1 MTKLN
6 PTILLVDDV
15 LSNLEILEDYLE
27 GSGYHLASARDGI
40 EAWTMLEREPNRFHA
55 VLLDLMMPRMTGM
68 EVLQRM
74 KAHAI
79 LSEVP
84 VIIQTAAASPSQISE
99 GLAAGAHYYLTKP
112 FEKADLLS
120 ILSTAVRDRE
130 AYLAVQSE
138 LTSTAGTLQLLH
150 NGTFR
155 FQTLE
160 EARRLAA
167 LLAHAYPDPSRV
179 VTGLLELLLNA
190 VEHGNLGITYAEKS
204 QFLEDGMLDD
214 EIARRL
220 KEPAYADR
228 CASATFIRHGEAL
241 HLSVIDE
248 GAGFDWRPFLH
259 MDPNRV
265 FDSHGRGIATAK
277 LLSFDSLEYHGT
289 GNHVET
295 IVDATRRTAKLD
307 NLAA

>member
-1 MTKLN
+1 MTTPN
-6 PTILLVDDV
+6 TTILLVDDV
-15 LSNLEILEDYLE
+15 TTNLEILEDYLE
-27 GSGYHLASARDGI
+27 GNGYSLASARDGVD
-40 EAWTMLEREPNRFHA
+40 AWAMLERTPDQFHA

-74 KAHAI
+74 KAHPT
-79 LSEVP
+79 LMHVP
-84 VIIQTAAASPSQISE
+84 VIIQTAATSPTQVSE

-120 ILSTAVRDRE
+120 ILGTAIRDRE
-130 AYLAVQSE
+130 AYLAVQEE

-155 FQTLE
+155 FQTLD

-167 LLAHAYPDPSRV
+167 LLAHAYPNPPRV

-190 VEHGNLGITYAEKS
+190 VEHGNLGITYCEKS
-204 QFLEDGMLDD
+204 QLLEEGKLDD

-220 KEPAYADR
+220 EEPAYSDR
-228 CASATFIRHGEAL
+228 HASATFIRHGDEL

-248 GAGFDWRPFLH
+248 GAGFDWRPYLQL
-259 MDPNRV
+259 DPQRA

-277 LLSFDSLEYHGT
+277 LLSFDSLEYHGA

-295 IVDATRRTAKLD
+295 IVLANQLPAQIED
-307 NLAA
+307 LAA

>member
-1 MTKLN
+1 MMDSRI
-6 PTILLVDDV
+6 TILLVDDNAA
-15 LSNLEILEDYLE
+15 NLEILEDYL
-27 GSGYHLASARDGI
+27 GDSGYTLVSVRDGI
-40 EAWTMLEREPNRFHA
+40 EALEKLTCEPHRYHS

-74 KAHAI
+74 KAHPI
-79 LSEVP
+79 LMHVP
-84 VIIQTAAASPSQISE
+84 VIIQTAAASPAEVTE

-112 FEKADLLS
+112 FEKIDLLA
-120 ILSTAVRDRE
+120 ILTTAIRDRS
-130 AYLAVQSE
+130 AYVAVQEE
-138 LTSTAGTLQLLH
+138 LESTAGTLQLLH

-155 FQTLE
+155 FQTLD

-190 VEHGNLGITYAEKS
+190 VEHGNLGITYNEKS
-204 QFLEDGMLDD
+204 HLLDIGQLDD

-220 KEPAYADR
+220 TEPAYADR
-228 CASATFIRHGEAL
+228 CAVATFIRHGHDL

-248 GAGFDWRPFLH
+248 GSGFDWRPFLH
-259 MDPNRV
+259 LDPQRA
-265 FDSHGRGIATAK
+265 FDTHGRGIATAK
-277 LLSFDSLEYHGT
+277 MVSFDSLQYHSV

-295 IVDATRRTAKLD
+295 IVRTNPHPATID
-307 NLAA
+307 DLAA

>member
-1 MTKLN
+1 MTDN
-6 PTILLVDDV
+6 AITVLLVDDNAA
-15 LSNLEILEDYLE
+15 NLEILEDYLE
-27 GSGYHLASARDGI
+27 DSGYTLVSACDGVDAL
-40 EAWTMLEREPNRFHA
+40 EKLMLQPQRYHA

-68 EVLQRM
+68 EVLQHM
-74 KAHAI
+74 KAHPI
-79 LSEVP
+79 LAHVP
-84 VIIQTAAASPSQISE
+84 VIIQTAAATPAEVTE

-112 FEKADLLS
+112 FQKADLLA
-120 ILSTAVRDRE
+120 ILTTAIRDHS
-130 AYLAVQSE
+130 AYLSVQEE
-138 LTSTAGTLQLLH
+138 LETTAGTLQLLH

-155 FQTLE
+155 FRTLE

-190 VEHGNLGITYAEKS
+190 VEHGNLGITYGEKS
-204 QFLEDGMLDD
+204 RFLETGQLDE

-220 KEPAYADR
+220 KEPAYAGR
-228 CASATFIRHGEAL
+228 CAVATFIRHGQDL
-241 HLSVIDE
+241 YLSVIDE

-259 MDPNRV
+259 LDPSRA
-265 FDSHGRGIATAK
+265 FDTHGRGIATAK
-277 LLSFDSLEYHGT
+277 MVSFDSLEYHGA

-295 IVDATRRTAKLD
+295 VVRTHPQAAAID

>member
-1 MTKLN
+1 MTTLN
-6 PTILLVDDV
+6 TTVLLVDDV
-15 LSNLEILEDYLE
+15 PANLEILEDYLE
-27 GSGYHLASARDGI
+27 GSGYRLASARDGVD
-40 EAWTMLEREPNRFHA
+40 AWAMLERTPDQFHA

-74 KAHAI
+74 KAHPT
-79 LSEVP
+79 LMHVP
-84 VIIQTAAASPSQISE
+84 VIIQTAATSPTQVSE

-120 ILSTAVRDRE
+120 ILRTAIRDRE
-130 AYLAVQSE
+130 AYLAVQEE

-160 EARRLAA
+160 EARKLAA

-190 VEHGNLGITYAEKS
+190 VEHGNLGITYHDKS
-204 QFLEDGMLDD
+204 QYLEDGTLDD

-220 KEPAYADR
+220 SNPTYANR
-228 CASATFIRHGEAL
+228 HASATFIRHGNAL

-248 GAGFDWRPFLH
+248 GAGFDWRPYLQ
-259 MDPNRV
+259 MDPQRA

-277 LLSFDSLEYHGT
+277 LLSFDSLEYHGA

-295 IVDATRRTAKLD
+295 IVSANQLPTQIDG
-307 NLAA
+307 LAA